1 MCQAGAGHP
10 AKGKERKHRNSN
22 CRPRINRG
30 PSRRPPCTARAGS
43 SGGQKSMA
51 KKCIFIIFVLCPARD
66 RGGHGLERR
75 RGGARALG
83 SCQPPAANPI
93 WSGFTAAP
101 PSLGPPVRR
110 RPPRRKLA
118 PWQGPAGRSVTAGHH
133 AAPTGCGPLQS
144 APHAELRASFG
155 DDPVTRQ
162 PPCFE
167 DRPGVRVRGPRP

>member
-1 MCQAGAGHP
+1 MCQAGAGRP

-22 CRPRINRG
+22 CRRRINRG

-51 KKCIFIIFVLCPARD
+51 KKCIFIIFVLCPAHD

-83 SCQPPAANPI
+83 SCQPPAANPL

-110 RPPRRKLA
+110 RPPRRQLA
-118 PWQGPAGRSVTAGHH
+118 PWPGPAPPAGH
-133 AAPTGCGPLQS
+133 ATAPRGS
-144 APHAELRASFG
+144 DRLRAAAVGASPEASSVLRRRPT
-155 DDPVTRQ
+155 DPAAAVL
-162 PPCFE
+162 
-167 DRPGVRVRGPRP
+167 